1 MGSSPPDGG
10 EQTLPHSV
18 SPITV
23 VVQEV
28 LPPLTGQDLSENDFI
43 LIKPVPPEIKV
54 SSLKSAMFYLPDAKI
69 FIDKCLPD
77 HDSCFIE
84 IIVPI
89 SRFSPDYLTGLHNLV
104 NAPGQSY
111 PEGTFNYLGARI
123 SWPTSTLIS
132 QLGEVFL
139 QNIQGGILL
148 ISWNSGFPSVLIQ
161 LALLNLV

>member
-69 FIDKCLPD
+69 FMDKCLPD
-77 HDSCFIE
+77 LEPCFME
-84 IIVPI
+84 RIVPH
-89 SRFSPDYLTGLHNLV
+89 SRFSPT
-104 NAPGQSY
+104 
-111 PEGTFNYLGARI
+111 
-123 SWPTSTLIS
+123 TLLASI
-132 QLGEVFL
+132 
-139 QNIQGGILL
+139 ILL
-148 ISWNSGFPSVLIQ
+148 VH
-161 LALLNLV
+161 LARTILKVHSITLGRG